1 MGKHTHHPTTK
12 LLSYRQYWTFQGFYR
27 VKAKGTDMTP
37 EDVFSKCILHV
48 ARWLKDRSDYAAL
61 NSEMSFLAYYPSVDE
76 YRVFGEYLFG
86 SDSTVSQRAKKDY
99 DIGVFAYKAENTWTV
114 RVIEPDN
121 AKETGDYPGRVFIT
135 NIAIKGLTDEVYV
148 AIRTTCKEPSN
159 NESEAAAF
167 RPACLYY
174 IYEDDSLE
182 MYEGGIKGCEY
193 PINGDIIRL
202 KTHSNT
208 ACQNFYDEL
217 VNNKERQMPIVLC
230 PAQEDDDINESIE
243 KLANSVSGLAYV
255 IVEEKKKNYAKLFY
269 DIMKDYI
276 RFEFAKNAFVCLLPC
291 GCNENDQWLSFPAD
305 KKGIRELRKYL
316 STYTVKRD
324 GEVKTPKFSYGEVLF
339 YGRLWDKYV
348 YSMTEAADSELLNAM
363 RKTIDSLAAKSESL
377 PESERDKYEEQVGR
391 LSEDY
396 NRLEESNT
404 ALTQK
409 VANYK
414 AAISEKNSELESA
427 RAEIK
432 QLKKSLPQIS
442 IDYDV
447 PDDIIAG
454 DPYDS
459 QVSLQWN
466 ESFPQRLED
475 VVSWLRKRYGDSV
488 VIHRDAERAFNKLAT
503 DTLNIK
509 RFCEAFG
516 YLDAYVRFKNGSLS
530 PEFYR
535 AVAEKTSFRAEP
547 HGFKE
552 SAKDYPAYYV
562 DINEKG
568 YCDKSHL
575 LDLHLKYSS
584 QSKETFRIYFSYIPE
599 LKKAVVGS
607 MPDHLCQKP
616 SDRMNRRN
624 KA

>member
-12 LLSYRQYWTFQGFYR
+12 LLTYRQYWTFQGFYR
-27 VKAKGTDMTP
+27 VKAKVADMTS

-48 ARWLKDRSDYAAL
+48 ACWIKDRSDYTTP
-61 NSEMSFLAYYPSVDE
+61 NSELSFLAYYPPVDE
-76 YRVFGEYLFG
+76 YKVFGEYLFG
-86 SDSTVSQRAKKDY
+86 CDATVSQRAKKDY
-99 DIGVFAYKAENTWTV
+99 DIGIFASKADNAWTV

-121 AKETGDYPGRVFIT
+121 AKETSDYPGRVFVT
-135 NIAIKGLTDEVYV
+135 NIAIKGLADEVYV

-182 MYEGGIKGCEY
+182 MFEGGIKKHEY

-202 KTHSNT
+202 NTQSKT
-208 ACQNFYDEL
+208 ACQSFYDSF
-217 VNNKERQMPIVLC
+217 VKNKERQMPIVLC
-230 PAQEDDDINESIE
+230 PSLEDEELNESIE
-243 KLANSVSGLAYV
+243 ELANSVSGLAYV
-255 IVEEKKKNYAKLFY
+255 IVEEKKKYYAKLFC

-276 RFEFAKNAFVCLLPC
+276 RFELAKKSFVCLLPC
-291 GCNENDQWLSFPAD
+291 GCNENDLRLSFSAD
-305 KKGIRELRKYL
+305 KKGIKELKKYL

-324 GEVKTPKFSYGEVLF
+324 GEAKTPKFRYGEVLF

-363 RKTIDSLAAKSESL
+363 KKTIDSLAAKSESL
-377 PESERDKYEEQVGR
+377 PEEERDKYEEQVGR

-396 NRLEESNT
+396 NHLEESNT
-404 ALTQK
+404 ALMQK

-414 AAISEKNSELESA
+414 AAISERNSELERA

-432 QLKKSLPQIS
+432 QLKMSLSQIS

-447 PDDIIAG
+447 SDEIFAG
-454 DPYDS
+454 DPFDS
-459 QVSLQWN
+459 QVSSQWN
-466 ESFPQRLED
+466 DSFPKKLDE
-475 VVSWLRKRYGDSV
+475 VVPWIRKRYDGTV
-488 VIHRDAERAFNKLAT
+488 VIHHDAVRAFNKLAK

-516 YLDAYVRFKNGSLS
+516 YLDAYVRFKNGTLS
-530 PEFYR
+530 PEFYS
-535 AVAEKTSFRAEP
+535 AVIEKTSFRAEP
-547 HGFKE
+547 HGFKG
-552 SAKDYPAYYV
+552 SVKDYPAYYV
-562 DINEKG
+562 DIDEKG
-568 YCDKSHL
+568 YCKSCHL

-584 QSKETFRIYFSYIPE
+584 QSKETFRIYFSYVPE
-599 LKKAVVGS
+599 IKKAIVGS
-607 MPDHLCQKP
+607 MPDHLCQNP